1 MSSKN
6 THNIPESID
15 NSEYETESLE
25 SEISETEAKPP
36 TKVRLSHKKKEYV
49 EVNGETVEIVPKKPK
64 RVMSEAQKKVLAAA
78 RVKARAVIKEK
89 AELTKKRKELK
100 KERHLLKKLEYEADL
115 AKHNEYKKKLLT
127 EAGLVPKEIGTK
139 IRKKRVEKGS
149 DDDSD
154 TNEILELE
162 QKISK
167 LRTRKVKK
175 PEPEPE
181 PESESEE
188 EQSLVVEKKASLRR
202 KREPKSQKDFE
213 PEPEPQP
220 EPRNERLKPKTP
232 IIKKNDSVI
241 DESERFKPNQA
252 AVRTTQDKDINSQ
265 IRLLFPNY

>member
-6 THNIPESID
+6 THNIPEELSESE
-15 NSEYETESLE
+15 SEYE
-25 SEISETEAKPP
+25 SEVEAKPP
-36 TKVRLSHKKKEYV
+36 TKSHKKKEYA

-167 LRTRKVKK
+167 LRTKKTKK

-188 EQSLVVEKKASLRR
+188 EVVVEKKVRR
-202 KREPKSQKDFE
+202 KREPNPE
-213 PEPEPQP
+213 PEPESQP

>member
-15 NSEYETESLE
+15 NSEYETES
-25 SEISETEAKPP
+25 EISETEAKPP
-36 TKVRLSHKKKEYV
+36 TKSHKKKEYV

-188 EQSLVVEKKASLRR
+188 ERNLVVEKKASLRR

-213 PEPEPQP
+213 LESQKDFEPQP